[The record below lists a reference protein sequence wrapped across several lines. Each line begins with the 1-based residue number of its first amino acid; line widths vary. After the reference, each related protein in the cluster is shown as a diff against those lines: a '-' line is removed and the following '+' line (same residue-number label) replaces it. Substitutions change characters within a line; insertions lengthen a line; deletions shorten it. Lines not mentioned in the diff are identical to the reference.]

1 MCQTPEQNKTFE
13 NIKKGKSTDRW
24 QESLSDTRERRLK
37 LFFFFSLSLSFQ
49 LDFCSVT
56 HSVFSCLCSGESRE
70 KERYQVRWVFIPHCC
85 QRQQKKKLENSK
97 RQRQICGRDDRK
109 GDVGRKN
116 VKAWD
121 EKKEKSLA
129 EQRGDTVNRRYRILK
144 LGYGER
150 SNFFL
155 PRLKPRQFP
164 RSYTHTQI
172 IHTIWCFIAWNLN

>member
-1 MCQTPEQNKTFE
+1 MAGESQRHKRKKTE
-13 NIKKGKSTDRW
+13 A
-24 QESLSDTRERRLK
+24 
-37 LFFFFSLSLSFQ
+37 FFFFFIVFIFPVGFLLRDSFCFQLSLLRGEQ
-49 LDFCSVT
+49 RKGEI
-56 HSVFSCLCSGESRE
+56 SGEVSFYSTLLSE
-70 KERYQVRWVFIPHCC
+70 TT
-85 QRQQKKKLENSK
+85 KKKLENSK

-164 RSYTHTQI
+164 QSYTHTQI